1 MRKRDFAHS
10 LLGLA
15 IIFGIFA
22 FSVWLSQWV
31 PLPGALIGLLILL
44 LGFFVYGDVPECI
57 AIPWQ
62 FMLKHMSLFFVPA
75 FVSVPLY
82 QAQIVK
88 DFWALFLTIF
98 VATVL
103 CMAVIGA
110 ATERWY
116 QGKVSKSDLNHD

>member
-1 MRKRDFAHS
+1 MTKRDVAQS
-10 LLGLA
+10 TLGLT
-15 IIFGIFA
+15 IVFGVFS
-22 FSVWLSQWV
+22 FSVWLSQWL

-44 LGFFVYGDVPECI
+44 AGFFVIGDVPKCI
-57 AIPWQ
+57 ALPWQ

-82 QAQIVK
+82 QAQIMN

-98 VATVL
+98 VATLL

-110 ATERWY
+110 VTERWY
-116 QGKVSKSDLNHD
+116 RTKVTKSESRNG

>member
-1 MRKRDFAHS
+1 MTKRDLAQS
-10 LLGLA
+10 VLGLA
-15 IIFGIFA
+15 MVFGIFG

-44 LGFFVYGDVPECI
+44 VSFCVIGDVPQCI
-57 AIPWQ
+57 ALPWP

-82 QAQIVK
+82 QAQIMA

-98 VATVL
+98 VATSL
-103 CMAVIGA
+103 CMVVIGA
-110 ATERWY
+110 VTERWY
-116 QGKVSKSDLNHD
+116 RSKVTTSESRNG